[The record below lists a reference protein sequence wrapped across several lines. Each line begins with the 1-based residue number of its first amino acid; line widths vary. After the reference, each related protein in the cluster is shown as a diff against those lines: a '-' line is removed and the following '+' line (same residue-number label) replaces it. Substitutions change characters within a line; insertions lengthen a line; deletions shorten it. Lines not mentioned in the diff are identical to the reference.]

1 MKWAIHDSLMST
13 RSNSGIL
20 KRKRVWPNK
29 TGQFTLIP
37 SELAAPL
44 SGGGTASLVP
54 TGLHRRV
61 PSIIIPKWAI
71 HDDYWATSLMSPR
84 SNSGFLKKRLDQTRL
99 VNLPSSRAARSAILT
114 SSRSNNYHSYLHS
127 KTLRSSKVWRTTR
140 KCLQHSRLWQGWRQ
154 HLRVKYMK
162 HKSTNAGN
170 SASLQMTMNTSFSR
184 VRARAQILDQRRV

>member
-1 MKWAIHDSLMST
+1 MARRFSSQSPPGCQICNPNFVTFYQLSFLNEPFMMIIGQLLWCRPDLIQDFKKGLT
-13 RSNSGIL
+13 
-20 KRKRVWPNK
+20 KRDWSIYPHLGRQRGVAR
-29 TGQFTLIP
+29 P
-37 SELAAPL
+37 S
-44 SGGGTASLVP
+44 
-54 TGLHRRV
+54 RR
-61 PSIIIPKWAI
+61 
-71 HDDYWATSLMSPR
+71 
-84 SNSGFLKKRLDQTRL
+84 
-99 VNLPSSRAARSAILT
+99 RAARSAILT

-184 VRARAQILDQRRV
+184 VQARAQILDQRRV

>member
-1 MKWAIHDSLMST
+1 MMLIGQRLWC
-13 RSNSGIL
+13 
-20 KRKRVWPNK
+20 WPD
-29 TGQFTLIP
+29 LIQDFSKKKSVTKP
-37 SELAAPL
+37 DWSIYPHPIRI
-44 SGGGTASLVP
+44 SGGVT
-54 TGLHRRV
+54 R
-61 PSIIIPKWAI
+61 PS
-71 HDDYWATSLMSPR
+71 R
-84 SNSGFLKKRLDQTRL
+84 Q
-99 VNLPSSRAARSAILT
+99 AARSAILT

-184 VRARAQILDQRRV
+184 ARARPDIGSATCLTIWIGFWGLQERFSTIQLCSTYIYAFFAH

>member
-1 MKWAIHDSLMST
+1 MST
-13 RSNSGIL
+13 R
-20 KRKRVWPNK
+20 
-29 TGQFTLIP
+29 T
-37 SELAAPL
+37 
-44 SGGGTASLVP
+44 
-54 TGLHRRV
+54 
-61 PSIIIPKWAI
+61 
-71 HDDYWATSLMSPR
+71 
-84 SNSGFLKKRLDQTRL
+84 NSGFKKKGLTKRDWSIYPHLGRQCGVAR
-99 VNLPSSRAARSAILT
+99 PSRRRPARSAILT

-184 VRARAQILDQRRV
+184 VRARPDIGSATCLTIWIRFLGLQEHFFHC

>member
-1 MKWAIHDSLMST
+1 MST
-13 RSNSGIL
+13 
-20 KRKRVWPNK
+20 
-29 TGQFTLIP
+29 
-37 SELAAPL
+37 
-44 SGGGTASLVP
+44 
-54 TGLHRRV
+54 
-61 PSIIIPKWAI
+61 
-71 HDDYWATSLMSPR
+71 R

-170 SASLQMTMNTSFSR
+170 SASLQMTMNTSFSLS
-184 VRARAQILDQRRV
+184 RAWALRYWISDVSNDMNWVFGFIGTFFHCSILQYIRCLWPIDDVTEGSTQEAPIYAS

>member
-1 MKWAIHDSLMST
+1 MIIGQRLWCRPDLIQDSKKGLTKRDWSIYPHIG
-13 RSNSGIL
+13 RQRGIA
-20 KRKRVWPNK
+20 R
-29 TGQFTLIP
+29 P
-37 SELAAPL
+37 S
-44 SGGGTASLVP
+44 
-54 TGLHRRV
+54 RR
-61 PSIIIPKWAI
+61 
-71 HDDYWATSLMSPR
+71 
-84 SNSGFLKKRLDQTRL
+84 
-99 VNLPSSRAARSAILT
+99 RAARSANLT

-184 VRARAQILDQRRV
+184 VRAPRYWISDVSNNINWVFGFTGTFFHCSILQYIHYLWPIDDVTE

>member
-1 MKWAIHDSLMST
+1 MAHTGEGQKW
-13 RSNSGIL
+13 NE
-20 KRKRVWPNK
+20 P
-29 TGQFTLIP
+29 FLIRWCRP
-37 SELAAPL
+37 DLIQEFWKEK
-44 SGGGTASLVP
+44 G
-54 TGLHRRV
+54 
-61 PSIIIPKWAI
+61 
-71 HDDYWATSLMSPR
+71 
-84 SNSGFLKKRLDQTRL
+84 LDQTRL
-99 VNLPSSRAARSAILT
+99 VNLPSSHQNSLVGRWRGVARPSRRRAARSAILT

-184 VRARAQILDQRRV
+184 VHTRAQILDQRHV